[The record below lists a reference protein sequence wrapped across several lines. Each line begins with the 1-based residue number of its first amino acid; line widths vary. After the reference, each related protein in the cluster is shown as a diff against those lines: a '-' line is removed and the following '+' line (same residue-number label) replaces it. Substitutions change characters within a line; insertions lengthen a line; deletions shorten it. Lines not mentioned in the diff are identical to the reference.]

1 MKKRHSYQVMVT
13 AVAEPGALGPSSEIV
28 FTHHNHDDLAHIV
41 TLVRES
47 SGLDADASA
56 ALAIGLKLLGNV
68 VLEHK
73 TEPPFA
79 ALLSP
84 LREFIAA
91 LKARRG

>member
-1 MKKRHSYQVMVT
+1 MST
-13 AVAEPGALGPSSEIV
+13 FGFAALLILLVLP
-28 FTHHNHDDLAHIV
+28 NDLAHIV
-41 TLVRES
+41 ALVRQS

-56 ALAIGLKLLGNV
+56 ALAVRLKRLGQV
-68 VLEHK
+68 VLDHK

-84 LREFIAA
+84 LSPLREFITA